1 MSVAA
6 QELKGS
12 PEYRV
17 SEVQDRAEL
26 GRLEREWDAL
36 LEDTPARGTVF
47 LRHAFLRIWI
57 DNFAPRHRL
66 RVLLA
71 RDGGG
76 RLEAVLPL
84 VEQRQR
90 LCGVPVNA
98 LVSASNPHS
107 CRFDLIARDGEA
119 ASRAFFRHLA
129 ADERW
134 DVLRLGDVPEGGNG
148 WKLLDSFRR
157 DGWPAG
163 TWESLRSPY
172 VPLPSR
178 WEELSSRLSSKLR
191 ANLRRRRRKLEEKG
205 KVSYE
210 RCAGGEDLEARLDA
224 GFALEASGWKGQRG
238 TAISLSPATRGFY
251 TELARWA
258 SRENMLALR
267 VLSAGGRPVAFHY
280 ALTAADRSFLLKP
293 GYDESLGEC
302 SPGQLLME
310 EALKDCV
317 SSGLRELDFL
327 GPDMVWKRDWTESVR
342 PHAWLYA
349 FRRSRMGRA
358 LCAAKFRW
366 IPAAKEVLA
375 RWRS

>member
-1 MSVAA
+1 MIAA
-6 QELKGS
+6 ETKGA
-12 PEYRV
+12 PQYRV
-17 SEVQDRAEL
+17 TEVLDRAEL

-36 LEDTPARGTVF
+36 LDDSPARGTIF
-47 LRHAFLRIWI
+47 LRHAFLRIWL
-57 DNFAPRHRL
+57 DNFAPRARL

-76 RLEAVLPL
+76 TLQAALPL
-84 VEQRQR
+84 IEQRQR

-107 CRFDLIARDGEA
+107 CRFDLLARDGAA
-119 ASRAFFRHLA
+119 ASSAFFQHLA
-129 ADERW
+129 ADDRW
-134 DVLRLGDVPEGGNG
+134 DVLRVGDIPEGGNG
-148 WKLLDSFRR
+148 WRLLDCFRR
-157 DGWPAG
+157 DGWPTG

-178 WEELSSRLSSKLR
+178 WEELVSGLSSKLR
-191 ANLRRRRRKLEEKG
+191 QNLRRRRRKLEEKG
-205 KVSYE
+205 KVTFE
-210 RCAGGEDLEARLDA
+210 RCSGGEDLEARLES
-224 GFALEASGWKGQRG
+224 GYALESSGWKGRRG
-238 TAISLSPATRGFY
+238 TAIALSPATRGFY

-258 SRENMLALR
+258 ARENVLALR
-267 VLSAGGRPVAFHY
+267 FLCAGGRPVAFHY
-280 ALTAADRSFLLKP
+280 ALAAGDRYFLLKP
-293 GYDESLGEC
+293 GYDESLGDC

-317 SSGLRELDFL
+317 SAGLRELDFL

-349 FRRSRMGRA
+349 FRRSRLGRA

-366 IPAAKEVLA
+366 LPAAKEAWA
-375 RWRS
+375 RWRR